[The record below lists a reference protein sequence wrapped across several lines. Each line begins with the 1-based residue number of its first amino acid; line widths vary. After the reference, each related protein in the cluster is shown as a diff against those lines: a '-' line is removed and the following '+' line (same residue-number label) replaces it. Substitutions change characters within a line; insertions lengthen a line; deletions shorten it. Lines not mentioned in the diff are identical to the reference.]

1 MKTTPCA
8 GEFRVGAW
16 RVDRDACALHGP
28 DGELR
33 VEPKVMDLLC
43 LLAEHPGRVLSRER
57 IMEAL
62 WPGLVVGDDALA
74 RTLSK
79 LRQALGDDA
88 KSPRYIETI
97 AKRGYR
103 LLAEVERADQT
114 GEATTAEI
122 AISESATTEATAG
135 DVARTGSPVLSSG
148 VPAWRH
154 PWLRT
159 GLILGILLILLLFA
173 IPAHFRADR
182 SKAGAAKDDDAAV
195 LLTRADDAYFQFS
208 RADNEAAIEL
218 YQRVLGL
225 HPDDPAALAG
235 LANALTQRSLRWP
248 AQPGNGPAEFTQLR
262 DALANGH
269 LARPPAKQQLQRAQ
283 QLAER
288 AVALAPDASAAHKA
302 LGFVASAR
310 GDLDA
315 ALSAYQRAVAL
326 DPEAWGALINIGD
339 VLEILGHDDEALPY
353 FERAH
358 AAMARGYDRN
368 PAQIRPWHARLGV
381 VIAQRHRAAGDRA
394 AAEGWYRKV
403 LTQSPLHPEA
413 SRELAALLREGG
425 DAAEADRLCMELAQR
440 LGAKQGCD
448 VTAR

>member
-1 MKTTPCA
+1 MKTTACA
-8 GEFRVGAW
+8 DEFRLGAW
-16 RVDRDACALHGP
+16 RVDRRACALHGP
-28 DGELR
+28 DGEQR

-43 LLAEHPGRVLSRER
+43 LLADHPGQVLSRER
-57 IMEAL
+57 IMAAL

-88 KSPRYIETI
+88 KSPRYVETI

-103 LLAEVERADQT
+103 LLAEVECADAIA
-114 GEATTAEI
+114 GTTPVDARMSPG
-122 AISESATTEATAG
+122 AAG
-135 DVARTGSPVLSSG
+135 AAPSRRGPWPWVAVAVVLSL
-148 VPAWRH
+148 VVVV
-154 PWLRT
+154 
-159 GLILGILLILLLFA
+159 FV
-173 IPAHFRADR
+173 IPANFRADR
-182 SKAGAAKDDDAAV
+182 SKAGTAKDDDAVV

-225 HPDDPAALAG
+225 HPDDPAALSG

-248 AQPGNGPAEFTQLR
+248 AQPGNGPVEFTQLR

-288 AVALAPDASAAHKA
+288 AVEVAPGSSAAHKA
-302 LGFVASAR
+302 LGFVASAQA
-310 GDLDA
+310 DVDA
-315 ALSAYQRAVAL
+315 ALAAYHRAVAL
-326 DPEAWGALINIGD
+326 DPDAWGALINIGD
-339 VLEILGHDDEALPY
+339 VLEILGRDAEALPY

-358 AAMARGYDRN
+358 AAMARAYDRN

-381 VIAQRHRAAGDRA
+381 VIAQRHGARGDRA
-394 AAEGWYRKV
+394 TAEGWYRKV
-403 LTQSPLHPEA
+403 LAQSPLHPEA
-413 SRELAALLREGG
+413 TRGLAALLREGG
-425 DAAEADRLCMELAQR
+425 DTAGAERLCAELVQR
-440 LGAKQGCD
+440 LGAKQACD
-448 VTAR
+448 

>member
-1 MKTTPCA
+1 VKTTACA
-8 GEFRVGAW
+8 AEFRVGAW
-16 RVDRDACALHGP
+16 RVDREACALHGP
-28 DGELR
+28 DGEQR

-43 LLAEHPGRVLSRER
+43 LLAAHPGRVLSRER
-57 IMEAL
+57 IMDAL

-88 KSPRYIETI
+88 RSPRYVETI

-103 LLAEVERADQT
+103 LLAQVEPVVPPTPLEDPDIAPRSDVRSAPSAT
-114 GEATTAEI
+114 GASRPRWWWSSLVVAAVLVTVILVVFVIPAKLRSKT
-122 AISESATTEATAG
+122 SYQRESAARVDDTA
-135 DVARTGSPVLSSG
+135 
-148 VPAWRH
+148 H
-154 PWLRT
+154 
-159 GLILGILLILLLFA
+159 
-173 IPAHFRADR
+173 
-182 SKAGAAKDDDAAV
+182 

-225 HPDDPAALAG
+225 RPDDVAALSG

-248 AQPGNGPAEFTQLR
+248 EPVGDGPAEFTQLR

-269 LARPPAKQQLQRAQ
+269 LARPQARRQLHRAQ

-288 AVALAPDASAAHKA
+288 AVTLAPESSAAHKA
-302 LGFVASAR
+302 LGFVVSAQ
-310 GDLDA
+310 GDVDA
-315 ALSAYQRAVAL
+315 ALVAYQRAVAL
-326 DPEAWGALINIGD
+326 DPDAWGALINIGD
-339 VLEILGHDDEALPY
+339 VLEIIGRDAEALPY

-358 AAMARGYDRN
+358 AAMARGYARN

-381 VIAQRHRAAGDRA
+381 AIAERHHARGDRA

-403 LTQSPLHPEA
+403 LAQSPLHPEA
-413 SRELAALLREGG
+413 TRGLAALLREGG
-425 DAAEADRLCMELAQR
+425 DAAGADGLCAELAQR
-440 LGAKQGCD
+440 LGAAQGC
-448 VTAR
+448 

>member
-43 LLAEHPGRVLSRER
+43 LLAEHAGRVLSRER
-57 IMEAL
+57 IMDAL

-74 RTLSK
+74 RTVSK
-79 LRQALGDDA
+79 LRQALDDDA

-103 LLAEVERADQT
+103 LLAEVET
-114 GEATTAEI
+114 I
-122 AISESATTEATAG
+122 APPVAAGDPYAPSSSETSPSATITAPSQ
-135 DVARTGSPVLSSG
+135 R
-148 VPAWRH
+148 
-154 PWLRT
+154 WLWSWP
-159 GLILGILLILLLFA
+159 LAAIAVVMLLVVVVFV

-182 SKAGAAKDDDAAV
+182 SKAGAAKGDEAV
-195 LLTRADDAYFQFS
+195 ALLTRADDAYFQFS

-225 HPDDPAALAG
+225 HPDDPAALSG

-248 AQPGNGPAEFTQLR
+248 EPVGDGPAEFTQLR

-288 AVALAPDASAAHKA
+288 AVALAPTSSAAHKA
-302 LGFVASAR
+302 HGFVASAQ

-315 ALSAYQRAVAL
+315 ALAAYHRAVAL

-339 VLEILGHDDEALPY
+339 VLEILGRDDEALPY

-381 VIAQRHRAAGDRA
+381 VIAERHHAHGDRA
-394 AAEGWYRKV
+394 AAEAWYRKV
-403 LTQSPLHPEA
+403 LAQSPLHPDA
-413 SRELAALLREGG
+413 TRGLAALLREGG
-425 DAAEADRLCMELAQR
+425 AAAEADRLCAELAQR

-448 VTAR
+448 

>member
-1 MKTTPCA
+1 VKTTACA
-8 GEFRVGAW
+8 AEFRVGAW
-16 RVDRDACALHGP
+16 RVDREACALHGP
-28 DGELR
+28 DGEQR

-43 LLAEHPGRVLSRER
+43 LLAAHPGRVLSRER
-57 IMEAL
+57 IMDAL

-88 KSPRYIETI
+88 KSPRYVETI

-103 LLAEVERADQT
+103 LLAEVEPVVPPTPLEDPDIAPRSDVRSAPSAT
-114 GEATTAEI
+114 GASRPRWWWSSLVVAAVLVTVILVVFVIPAKLRSKT
-122 AISESATTEATAG
+122 SYQRESAARVDDTA
-135 DVARTGSPVLSSG
+135 
-148 VPAWRH
+148 H
-154 PWLRT
+154 
-159 GLILGILLILLLFA
+159 
-173 IPAHFRADR
+173 
-182 SKAGAAKDDDAAV
+182 

-225 HPDDPAALAG
+225 RPDDVAALSG

-248 AQPGNGPAEFTQLR
+248 EPVGDGPAEFTQLR

-269 LARPPAKQQLQRAQ
+269 LARPQARRQLHRAQ

-288 AVALAPDASAAHKA
+288 AVTLAPESSAAHKA
-302 LGFVASAR
+302 LGFVVSAQ
-310 GDLDA
+310 GDVDA
-315 ALSAYQRAVAL
+315 ALVAYQRAVAL
-326 DPEAWGALINIGD
+326 DPDAWGALINIGD
-339 VLEILGHDDEALPY
+339 VLEIIGRDAEALPY

-358 AAMARGYDRN
+358 AAMARGYARN

-381 VIAQRHRAAGDRA
+381 AIAERHHARGDRA

-403 LTQSPLHPEA
+403 LAQSPLHPEA
-413 SRELAALLREGG
+413 TRGLAALLREGG
-425 DAAEADRLCMELAQR
+425 DAAGADGLCAELAQR
-440 LGAKQGCD
+440 LGAAQGC
-448 VTAR
+448 

>member
-1 MKTTPCA
+1 MKTTACA

-16 RVDRDACALHGP
+16 RVDREACALHGP
-28 DGELR
+28 GGEQR

-43 LLAEHPGRVLSRER
+43 LLAGHPGRVLSRER
-57 IMEAL
+57 IMAAL

-88 KSPRYIETI
+88 KSPRYVETI

-103 LLAEVERADQT
+103 LLAEVEAVAT
-114 GEATTAEI
+114 GAGAVSDDRDASPSSAAPTRLRLLGWPSI
-122 AISESATTEATAG
+122 AIAVVVLLVVVVFVLPANFRSRTSYQRESAARVEDTA
-135 DVARTGSPVLSSG
+135 
-148 VPAWRH
+148 H
-154 PWLRT
+154 
-159 GLILGILLILLLFA
+159 
-173 IPAHFRADR
+173 
-182 SKAGAAKDDDAAV
+182 

-225 HPDDPAALAG
+225 RPDDVAALSG

-248 AQPGNGPAEFTQLR
+248 EPTGDGPTEFTQLR

-269 LARPPAKQQLQRAQ
+269 LARPQAKQQLQRAQ

-288 AVALAPDASAAHKA
+288 AVALAPESSAAHKA
-302 LGFVASAR
+302 QGFVASAR
-310 GDLDA
+310 GDVDA
-315 ALSAYQRAVAL
+315 ALVAYQRAVAL
-326 DPEAWGALINIGD
+326 DPDAWGALINIGD
-339 VLEILGHDDEALPY
+339 VLEIIGRDAEALPY

-358 AAMARGYDRN
+358 AAMARGYARN

-381 VIAQRHRAAGDRA
+381 VIAERHHARGDRA

-403 LTQSPLHPEA
+403 LMQSPLHPEA
-413 SRELAALLREGG
+413 MRGLAALLREGG
-425 DAAEADRLCMELAQR
+425 DAAGADRLCAELAQR
-440 LGAKQGCD
+440 LGAEQACIPLRD
-448 VTAR
+448 

>member
-1 MKTTPCA
+1 MKTTACA
-8 GEFRVGAW
+8 AEFRVGAW
-16 RVDRDACALHGP
+16 RVDREACALHGP
-28 DGELR
+28 DGEQR

-57 IMEAL
+57 IMDVL

-88 KSPRYIETI
+88 RSPRYVETI

-103 LLAEVERADQT
+103 LLAEVEGIAAGVVSDDRDASPSSAAPT
-114 GEATTAEI
+114 WLRLWGRPSI
-122 AISESATTEATAG
+122 AIAVVVLLVVAVFLLPTNFRSRTSYQRESAARVEDTA
-135 DVARTGSPVLSSG
+135 
-148 VPAWRH
+148 H
-154 PWLRT
+154 
-159 GLILGILLILLLFA
+159 
-173 IPAHFRADR
+173 
-182 SKAGAAKDDDAAV
+182 

-225 HPDDPAALAG
+225 RPDDVAALSG

-248 AQPGNGPAEFTQLR
+248 EPAGNGPTEFTQLR

-269 LARPPAKQQLQRAQ
+269 LARPPALQQLQRAQ
-283 QLAER
+283 QLAGR
-288 AVALAPDASAAHKA
+288 AVAVAPDSSAAHKA
-302 LGFVASAR
+302 LGFVASAQ

-315 ALSAYQRAVAL
+315 ALAAYQRAVAL

-339 VLEILGHDDEALPY
+339 VLEILGRDAEALPY

-381 VIAQRHRAAGDRA
+381 VIAQRHGARGDRA

-403 LTQSPLHPEA
+403 LAQWPLHPEA
-413 SRELAALLREGG
+413 TRGLAALLREGG
-425 DAAEADRLCMELAQR
+425 DAAGADRLCAELAQR
-440 LGAKQGCD
+440 LGAKQGC
-448 VTAR
+448 

>member
-1 MKTTPCA
+1 VKTTACA
-8 GEFRVGAW
+8 AEFRVGAW
-16 RVDRDACALHGP
+16 RVDREACALHGP
-28 DGELR
+28 DGEQR

-57 IMEAL
+57 IMDAL

-103 LLAEVERADQT
+103 LLAEVE
-114 GEATTAEI
+114 GSGKTA
-122 AISESATTEATAG
+122 EATAG
-135 DVARTGSPVLSSG
+135 DVARAEFPAASSG
-148 VPAWRH
+148 VPNWRH

-182 SKAGAAKDDDAAV
+182 SKVEAKAARGDDAVA

-225 HPDDPAALAG
+225 RPDDVAALSG

-248 AQPGNGPAEFTQLR
+248 EPTGNGPTEFTQLR

-269 LARPPAKQQLQRAQ
+269 LARPQAKQQLQRAQ

-288 AVALAPDASAAHKA
+288 AVALAPESSAAHKA
-302 LGFVASAR
+302 LGFVVSAR
-310 GDLDA
+310 GDVDA
-315 ALSAYQRAVAL
+315 ALVAYQRAVAL
-326 DPEAWGALINIGD
+326 DPDAWGALINIGD
-339 VLEILGHDDEALPY
+339 VLEIIGRDAEALPY

-358 AAMARGYDRN
+358 AAMARGYVRN

-381 VIAQRHRAAGDRA
+381 VIAERHHARGDRA

-403 LTQSPLHPEA
+403 LVQSPLHPEA
-413 SRELAALLREGG
+413 TRGLAALLREGG
-425 DAAEADRLCMELAQR
+425 DAAGADRLCAELVQR
-440 LGAKQGCD
+440 LGPEQGCD
-448 VTAR
+448 

>member
-1 MKTTPCA
+1 VKTTACA
-8 GEFRVGAW
+8 AEFRVGAW
-16 RVDRDACALHGP
+16 RVDREACALHGP
-28 DGELR
+28 DGEQR

-43 LLAEHPGRVLSRER
+43 LLAAHPGRVLSRER
-57 IMEAL
+57 IMDAL

-88 KSPRYIETI
+88 KSPRYVETI

-103 LLAEVERADQT
+103 LLAEVEPVVPPTPLEDPDIAPRSDVRSAPSAT
-114 GEATTAEI
+114 GASRPRWWWSSLVVAAVLVAVILVVFVIPAKHRSKT
-122 AISESATTEATAG
+122 SYQRESAARVEDTA
-135 DVARTGSPVLSSG
+135 
-148 VPAWRH
+148 H
-154 PWLRT
+154 
-159 GLILGILLILLLFA
+159 
-173 IPAHFRADR
+173 
-182 SKAGAAKDDDAAV
+182 

-225 HPDDPAALAG
+225 RPDDVAALSG

-248 AQPGNGPAEFTQLR
+248 EPVGDGPAEFTQLR

-269 LARPPAKQQLQRAQ
+269 LARPQARRQLHRAQ

-288 AVALAPDASAAHKA
+288 AVTLAPESSAAHKA
-302 LGFVASAR
+302 LGFVVSAQ
-310 GDLDA
+310 GDVDA
-315 ALSAYQRAVAL
+315 ALVAYQRAVAL
-326 DPEAWGALINIGD
+326 DPDAWGALINIGD
-339 VLEILGHDDEALPY
+339 VLEIIGRDAEALPY

-358 AAMARGYDRN
+358 AAMARGYARN

-381 VIAQRHRAAGDRA
+381 AIAERHHARGDRA

-403 LTQSPLHPEA
+403 LAQSPLHPEA
-413 SRELAALLREGG
+413 TRGLAALLREGG
-425 DAAEADRLCMELAQR
+425 DAAGADGLCAELAQR
-440 LGAKQGCD
+440 LGAAQGC
-448 VTAR
+448 

>member
-1 MKTTPCA
+1 VKTTACA
-8 GEFRVGAW
+8 AEFQVGAW
-16 RVDRDACALHGP
+16 RVNREACALHGP
-28 DGELR
+28 DGEQR

-57 IMEAL
+57 IMDAL

-88 KSPRYIETI
+88 KSPRYVETI

-103 LLAEVERADQT
+103 LLAEVEGIAAGGVSDDPGASPPSAASSGTVAAAPSRLRRWPS
-114 GEATTAEI
+114 I
-122 AISESATTEATAG
+122 AIAVVVLLIVVVFVLSANFRSRTSYQRESAARVEDTA
-135 DVARTGSPVLSSG
+135 
-148 VPAWRH
+148 H
-154 PWLRT
+154 
-159 GLILGILLILLLFA
+159 
-173 IPAHFRADR
+173 
-182 SKAGAAKDDDAAV
+182 

-225 HPDDPAALAG
+225 RPDDVAALSG

-248 AQPGNGPAEFTQLR
+248 EPAGNGPTEFTQLR

-269 LARPPAKQQLQRAQ
+269 LARPQAKQQLQRAQ

-288 AVALAPDASAAHKA
+288 AVALAPESSAAHKA
-302 LGFVASAR
+302 LGFVVSAR
-310 GDLDA
+310 GDVDA
-315 ALSAYQRAVAL
+315 ALVAYQRAVAL
-326 DPEAWGALINIGD
+326 DPDAWGALINIGD
-339 VLEILGHDDEALPY
+339 VLEIIGRDAEALPY

-358 AAMARGYDRN
+358 AAMARGYARN

-381 VIAQRHRAAGDRA
+381 VIAERHHARGDRA

-403 LTQSPLHPEA
+403 LAQSPLHPEA
-413 SRELAALLREGG
+413 TRGLAALLREGG
-425 DAAEADRLCMELAQR
+425 DAAGADRLCAELVQR
-440 LGAKQGCD
+440 LGPEQGCD
-448 VTAR
+448 

>member
-1 MKTTPCA
+1 MKTTACA
-8 GEFRVGAW
+8 GELRVGAW
-16 RVDRDACALHGP
+16 RVDREACALHGP
-28 DGELR
+28 DGEQR

-43 LLAEHPGRVLSRER
+43 LLAAHPGRVLSRET
-57 IMEAL
+57 IMDAL

-88 KSPRYIETI
+88 KSPRYVETI

-103 LLAEVERADQT
+103 LLAEVEVIVAGAVSDDRDASLPSDASS
-114 GEATTAEI
+114 ATRGAVPSRLRLWGWPSI
-122 AISESATTEATAG
+122 AITVVVLLIVVVVVFVLPANFRNRTSDPRESA
-135 DVARTGSPVLSSG
+135 ARVEDTS
-148 VPAWRH
+148 H
-154 PWLRT
+154 
-159 GLILGILLILLLFA
+159 
-173 IPAHFRADR
+173 
-182 SKAGAAKDDDAAV
+182 

-225 HPDDPAALAG
+225 RPDDPAALSG

-248 AQPGNGPAEFTQLR
+248 EPAGDGPTEFTQLR

-269 LARPPAKQQLQRAQ
+269 LARPQAKQQLQRAQ
-283 QLAER
+283 LLAER
-288 AVALAPDASAAHKA
+288 AVALAPESSAAHKA

-310 GDLDA
+310 GDVDA
-315 ALSAYQRAVAL
+315 ALVAYQRAVAL
-326 DPEAWGALINIGD
+326 DPDAWGALINIGD
-339 VLEILGHDDEALPY
+339 VLEIIGRDAEALPY

-358 AAMARGYDRN
+358 AAMARGYARN

-381 VIAQRHRAAGDRA
+381 VIAERHHARGDRA

-403 LTQSPLHPEA
+403 LAQSPLHPEA
-413 SRELAALLREGG
+413 TRGLAALLREGG
-425 DAAEADRLCMELAQR
+425 DAAGADRLCAELVQR
-440 LGAKQGCD
+440 LGAAQGC
-448 VTAR
+448 

>member
-1 MKTTPCA
+1 MKTTACA

-16 RVDRDACALHGP
+16 RVDRGTCALHGP
-28 DGELR
+28 DGEQR

-43 LLAEHPGRVLSRER
+43 LLADHPGQVLSRER
-57 IMEAL
+57 IMAAL
-62 WPGLVVGDDALA
+62 WPGQIVGDDALA

-103 LLAEVERADQT
+103 LLAEVECADAITGTMPVDAGTPPRAADAAPSRR
-114 GEATTAEI
+114 GLWLWPVVV
-122 AISESATTEATAG
+122 
-135 DVARTGSPVLSSG
+135 VAVVVSLV
-148 VPAWRH
+148 VVV
-154 PWLRT
+154 
-159 GLILGILLILLLFA
+159 FV
-173 IPAHFRADR
+173 IPANFRADR
-182 SKAGAAKDDDAAV
+182 SKAGTVKDDDAVV

-208 RADNEAAIEL
+208 RAENEAAIEL

-225 HPDDPAALAG
+225 HPDDPAALSG

-269 LARPPAKQQLQRAQ
+269 LARPTAKQQLQRAQ

-288 AVALAPDASAAHKA
+288 AVAVAPSSSAAYKA
-302 LGFVASAR
+302 LGFVASAQ
-310 GDLDA
+310 GDVDA
-315 ALSAYQRAVAL
+315 ALAAYHRAVTL
-326 DPEAWGALINIGD
+326 DPDAWGALINIGD
-339 VLEILGHDDEALPY
+339 VLEILGRDAEALPY

-358 AAMARGYDRN
+358 AAMARAYDRN

-381 VIAQRHRAAGDRA
+381 VIAERHRARGDRA
-394 AAEGWYRKV
+394 AAEGWYRQV
-403 LTQSPLHPEA
+403 LAQSPLHPEA
-413 SRELAALLREGG
+413 TRGLAGLLREGG
-425 DAAEADRLCMELAQR
+425 DAAGAERLCAELAQR

-448 VTAR
+448 VPAP

>member
-1 MKTTPCA
+1 VKTTACA
-8 GEFRVGAW
+8 AEFRVGAW
-16 RVDRDACALHGP
+16 RVDREACALHGP
-28 DGELR
+28 DGEQR

-57 IMEAL
+57 IMDAL

-103 LLAEVERADQT
+103 LLAEVEGIAAGAVSDDRDASPSSAAPT
-114 GEATTAEI
+114 WLRLWGWPSI
-122 AISESATTEATAG
+122 AIAVVVLLIVVVFVLPANFRSRTSYQRESAARVEDTA
-135 DVARTGSPVLSSG
+135 
-148 VPAWRH
+148 H
-154 PWLRT
+154 
-159 GLILGILLILLLFA
+159 
-173 IPAHFRADR
+173 
-182 SKAGAAKDDDAAV
+182 

-225 HPDDPAALAG
+225 RPDDVAALSG

-248 AQPGNGPAEFTQLR
+248 EPAGNGPTEFTQLR

-269 LARPPAKQQLQRAQ
+269 LARPQAKQQLQRAQ

-288 AVALAPDASAAHKA
+288 AVALAPESSAAHKA
-302 LGFVASAR
+302 LGFVVSAR
-310 GDLDA
+310 GDVDA
-315 ALSAYQRAVAL
+315 ALVAYQRAVAL
-326 DPEAWGALINIGD
+326 DPDAWGALINIGD
-339 VLEILGHDDEALPY
+339 VLEIIGRDAEALPY

-358 AAMARGYDRN
+358 AAMARGYARN

-381 VIAQRHRAAGDRA
+381 VIAERHHARGDRA

-403 LTQSPLHPEA
+403 LAQSPLHPEA
-413 SRELAALLREGG
+413 TRGLAALLREGG
-425 DAAEADRLCMELAQR
+425 DAAGADRLCAELVQR
-440 LGAKQGCD
+440 LGPEQGCD
-448 VTAR
+448 

>member
-1 MKTTPCA
+1 MKTTACA
-8 GEFRVGAW
+8 GELRVGAW

-28 DGELR
+28 DGEQR

-43 LLAEHPGRVLSRER
+43 LLAAHPGQVLSRER
-57 IMEAL
+57 IMAAL

-88 KSPRYIETI
+88 KSPRYVETI

-103 LLAEVERADQT
+103 LLAEVEDS
-114 GEATTAEI
+114 GKTA
-122 AISESATTEATAG
+122 AATAG
-135 DVARTGSPVLSSG
+135 DVARAESPAAPPVSSSG
-148 VPAWRH
+148 VPDRRH
-154 PWLRT
+154 PWLGT
-159 GLILGILLILLLFA
+159 GLIVGILLLLA
-173 IPAHFRADR
+173 SIIIPANFRADR
-182 SKAGAAKDDDAAV
+182 AKAGAGAAKGDDAVA

-225 HPDDPAALAG
+225 RPDDVAALSG

-248 AQPGNGPAEFTQLR
+248 EPAGGGPAEFTQLR

-269 LARPPAKQQLQRAQ
+269 LARPPALQQLQRAQ

-288 AVALAPDASAAHKA
+288 AVAVAPDSSAAHKA
-302 LGFVASAR
+302 LGFVASAQ

-315 ALSAYQRAVAL
+315 ALAAYQRAVAL

-339 VLEILGHDDEALPY
+339 VLEILGRDAEALPY

-381 VIAQRHRAAGDRA
+381 VIAQRHGARGDRA

-403 LTQSPLHPEA
+403 LAQWPLHPEA
-413 SRELAALLREGG
+413 TRGLAALLREGG
-425 DAAEADRLCMELAQR
+425 DAAGADRLCAELAQR
-440 LGAKQGCD
+440 LGAKQGC
-448 VTAR
+448 

>member
-1 MKTTPCA
+1 VKTTACA
-8 GEFRVGAW
+8 AEFRVGAW
-16 RVDRDACALHGP
+16 RVDREACALHGP
-28 DGELR
+28 DGEQR

-57 IMEAL
+57 IMAAL

-88 KSPRYIETI
+88 RSPRYVETI

-103 LLAEVERADQT
+103 LLAEVEA
-114 GEATTAEI
+114 I
-122 AISESATTEATAG
+122 AAGAVSDDREDALPSAAPSGTVAAAPSRLRLWGWPSIALAVVVLLVVVVFVLPANFRSRTSYQRESAARVEDTA
-135 DVARTGSPVLSSG
+135 
-148 VPAWRH
+148 H
-154 PWLRT
+154 
-159 GLILGILLILLLFA
+159 
-173 IPAHFRADR
+173 
-182 SKAGAAKDDDAAV
+182 

-225 HPDDPAALAG
+225 RPDDVAALSG

-248 AQPGNGPAEFTQLR
+248 EPTGDGPSEFTQLR

-269 LARPPAKQQLQRAQ
+269 LARPQAKQQLQRAQ

-288 AVALAPDASAAHKA
+288 AVALAPESSAAHKA

-310 GDLDA
+310 GDVDA
-315 ALSAYQRAVAL
+315 ALVAYQRAVAL
-326 DPEAWGALINIGD
+326 DPDAWGALINIGD
-339 VLEILGHDDEALPY
+339 VLEIIGRDAEALPY

-358 AAMARGYDRN
+358 AAMARGYARN

-381 VIAQRHRAAGDRA
+381 VIAERHHARGDRA

-403 LTQSPLHPEA
+403 LVQSPLHPEA
-413 SRELAALLREGG
+413 TRGLAALLREGG
-425 DAAEADRLCMELAQR
+425 DAGGANRLCAELAQR
-440 LGAKQGCD
+440 LGAEQGCD
-448 VTAR
+448 VPAP